1 MQPTREEVKKQVVG
15 KLREEGD
22 QGRVQA
28 AEQMQASEMSRVLLG
43 AVDGSAGGGS
53 GRQVAATV
61 WDTKGADQ
69 IRELMEENVGRRQE
83 IRDAVKV
90 RMQERKEAGR
100 QQAMGCQVVRVDV
113 GMAGAGAGDRNTV
126 PNDIFSVTD

>member
-1 MQPTREEVKKQVVG
+1 M
-15 KLREEGD
+15 
-22 QGRVQA
+22 
-28 AEQMQASEMSRVLLG
+28 
-43 AVDGSAGGGS
+43 
-53 GRQVAATV
+53 
-61 WDTKGADQ
+61 DQ